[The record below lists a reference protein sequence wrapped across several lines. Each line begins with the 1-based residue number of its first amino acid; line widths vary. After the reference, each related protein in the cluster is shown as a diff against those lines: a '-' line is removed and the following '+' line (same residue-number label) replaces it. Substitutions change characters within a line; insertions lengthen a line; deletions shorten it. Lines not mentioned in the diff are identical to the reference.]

1 VAKTKAANAEEIA
14 IVVHVMI
21 PFDRPRVE
29 AELGGGALIV
39 QTRWIM
45 EHIPRMKLKWY
56 WT

>member
-29 AELGGGALIV
+29 AEEKADISKTESSELC
-39 QTRWIM
+39 
-45 EHIPRMKLKWY
+45 
-56 WT
+56 